1 MLLIVLFYI
10 FVVVT
15 SIQIIYYLLFSS
27 ILIKNKKEVIISNEY
42 PISVIV
48 YNKNNGDSLKNNLPT
63 LLNQEYSKFEILI
76 VDSGTDSGTKE
87 LIADF
92 IIKYKNLKIIKVEN
106 NEAFWGNKKYAL
118 TLGIKAAQYDH
129 LLFTDAKTKILSRDW
144 ITKMSSNFSETKTIN
159 IGYQKFSKKDSFL
172 NLLVRFENL
181 ITGIQCFSFIK
192 INSPFMAF
200 GDNLAFNKK
209 AFFDVK
215 GFIDHIKIPNG
226 VGDLFIRD
234 AATKKNI
241 THTLSAKS
249 FVENDA
255 PNSMSS
261 WFASLK
267 STKSLQKHYKIKQR
281 ILLYTFSV
289 TKLLFYLF
297 GIISLFFFSWKITLP
312 IVLFYF
318 LIQFVVIGLTAKK
331 LNDFDVIF
339 FLPILEISLILI
351 QISIF
356 IAKLFSKANR

>member
-1 MLLIVLFYI
+1 MLLTLLFYT

-15 SIQIIYYLLFSS
+15 GIQIIYYLLFSS
-27 ILIKNKKEVIISNEY
+27 ILVKNKKEVITSTEY
-42 PISVIV
+42 PVSVIV
-48 YNKNNGDSLKNNLPT
+48 YNKNNGDSLRNNLCA
-63 LLNQEYSKFEILI
+63 LLNQQYSKFEILI
-76 VDSGTDSGTKE
+76 VDSGTNSCTKE

-92 IIKYKNLKIIKVEN
+92 LNKHNNLKIVKVED

-129 LLFTDAKTKILSRDW
+129 LLFTDAKTKILSKDW

-159 IGYQKFSKKDSFL
+159 IGYQKLSKNSSFL

-181 ITGIQCFSFIK
+181 MTGIQCFSFIK
-192 INSPFMAF
+192 VNSPFMAF

-209 AFFDVK
+209 TFFNVK
-215 GFIDHIKIPNG
+215 GFIDHIKIANG
-226 VGDLFIRD
+226 EDDLFIRD
-234 AATKKNI
+234 AATKENI
-241 THTLSAKS
+241 TYTLSAKS

-255 PNSMSS
+255 PNSISS
-261 WFASLK
+261 WFAILK
-267 STKSLQKHYKIKQR
+267 SKKSLQKHYKIKQR
-281 ILLYTFSV
+281 FLLFIFSV
-289 TKLLFYLF
+289 TKILFYLF
-297 GIISLFFFSWKITLP
+297 GVISLFFFSWKITLP
-312 IVLFYF
+312 IIMFYF
-318 LIQFVVIGLTAKK
+318 LIQFVVIGLIAKK